1 MAERSAR
8 RPLRTAASSGL
19 PRRAWLGGT
28 LGAGLAWAGL
38 ARAEPA
44 PGALRLLSAGG
55 SVTELVYRLGAG
67 GQLIAADSTSLFP
80 ADARRLPKLGY
91 HRTLSAEGLLALRAD
106 LLLAAA
112 DAGPPNV
119 LAQVESAGLRVLRG
133 VPGHGFEVLQ
143 TQIALL
149 ARALGREAE
158 GRQLAAEVEAGRARL
173 AAAILPAATAPRV
186 LFVLSHAAGN
196 VQVAGAGTAAQAL
209 IELAG
214 ARNALQG
221 VQGYRP
227 LSAEAAVAA
236 APDWI
241 LGTTEGLA
249 ALGGVPAL
257 LARPGLALTPAGR
270 AGRVLAFDALL
281 MLGNGPRLPQAVEQL
296 ARGLGTLA

>member
-1 MAERSAR
+1 MVERQLR
-8 RPLRTAASSGL
+8 RTPWRRRDWLAAAASG
-19 PRRAWLGGT
+19 
-28 LGAGLAWAGL
+28 LGAALAGPAAQAAAG
-38 ARAEPA
+38 P
-44 PGALRLLSAGG
+44 RLLSAGG
-55 SVTELVYRLGAG
+55 SITELVYRLGAG
-67 GQLIAADSTSLFP
+67 GQLVATDSTSLFP
-80 ADARRLPKLGY
+80 AEAARLPKLGY
-91 HRTLSAEGLLALRAD
+91 HRALSAEGLLAQGAE
-106 LLLAAA
+106 LLLASA
-112 DAGPPNV
+112 DAGPPQV
-119 LAQVESAGLRVLRG
+119 LAQVEAAGLRVLRG
-133 VPGHGFEVLQ
+133 VPGHGFAALQ
-143 TQIALL
+143 AQIGRL
-149 ARALGREAE
+149 AVALGRPTE
-158 GRQLAAEVEAGRARL
+158 GRQLAEAIEAERARL
-173 AAAILPAATAPRV
+173 AAAIRPGRAVPRV

-196 VQVAGAGTAAQAL
+196 VQVAGAGTAAQTL

-241 LGTTEGLA
+241 LGTHQGLE